1 MDTIRVPRCTGG
13 MYVLLISS
21 TSNLF
26 SRVTL
31 LDDSPMGLPDQL
43 PDIEIY
49 GDDVIT
55 VVVIRKHDLGDIRD

>member
-1 MDTIRVPRCTGG
+1 
-13 MYVLLISS
+13 
-21 TSNLF
+21 
-26 SRVTL
+26 
-31 LDDSPMGLPDQL
+31 MGLPDQL

>member
-26 SRVTL
+26 RGVTL
-31 LDDSPMGLPDQL
+31 LEGSSMGLPDGL

-49 GDDVIT
+49 GDDMIP
-55 VVVIRKHDLGDIRD
+55 VVVIRKRDLGDIRD

>member
-1 MDTIRVPRCTGG
+1 

>member
-1 MDTIRVPRCTGG
+1 MFLGVRRDVC
-13 MYVLLISS
+13 LISS

-26 SRVTL
+26 SSVTL
-31 LDDSPMGLPDQL
+31 LEDGPMGLPDQL